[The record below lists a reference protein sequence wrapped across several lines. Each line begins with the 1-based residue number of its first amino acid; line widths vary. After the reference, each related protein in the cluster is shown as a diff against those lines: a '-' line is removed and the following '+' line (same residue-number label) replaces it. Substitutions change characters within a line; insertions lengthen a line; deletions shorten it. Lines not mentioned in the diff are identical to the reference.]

1 MLFVFKLY
9 FLIRICFH
17 RTSTMYRCDCDVVVH
32 FYSNRLHS
40 FKFSKFTYL
49 RLVVVDVFFM
59 SGSDDGRMQHSF
71 WLHGNSLYDPS
82 QDLQSITGLVRNG
95 QEVGFLARRSGGS
108 GGHHSFLRTDWTRSQ
123 WFVVLCFHIHD

>member
-17 RTSTMYRCDCDVVVH
+17 RTSTMYRCDCDVLSIFIPIVFTRSNFPSLPTYDWWWWMSFSCLAVTMVVCNTH
-32 FYSNRLHS
+32 FGCMAIRL
-40 FKFSKFTYL
+40 
-49 RLVVVDVFFM
+49 
-59 SGSDDGRMQHSF
+59 
-71 WLHGNSLYDPS
+71 DPS